1 VYNKQLQLVRQ
12 RKTAAGIAA
21 ARRTCT
27 ITGSSLQVNAQ
38 LLQGKF
44 CCHHKLAA
52 DPPYIVSFLYICLQ
66 GGGWYMP
73 DSFYDY
79 CDEHGLLVWQET
91 MFACAP

>member
-1 VYNKQLQLVRQ
+1 MSILSGL
-12 RKTAAGIAA
+12 TA
-21 ARRTCT
+21 
-27 ITGSSLQVNAQ
+27 
-38 LLQGKF
+38 F
-44 CCHHKLAA
+44 CCCGCFVM
-52 DPPYIVSFLYICLQ
+52 YILQ

>member
-1 VYNKQLQLVRQ
+1 MLTVC
-12 RKTAAGIAA
+12 
-21 ARRTCT
+21 TC
-27 ITGSSLQVNAQ
+27 G
-38 LLQGKF
+38 
-44 CCHHKLAA
+44 
-52 DPPYIVSFLYICLQ
+52 LQ